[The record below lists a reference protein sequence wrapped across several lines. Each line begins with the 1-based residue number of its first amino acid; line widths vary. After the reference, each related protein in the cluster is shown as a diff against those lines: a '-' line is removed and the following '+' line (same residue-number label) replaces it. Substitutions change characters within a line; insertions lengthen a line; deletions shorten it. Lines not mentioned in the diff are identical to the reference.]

1 MRNLKKLF
9 LLVLCLFM
17 IQPVILPKVA
27 PTTVEAA
34 AKKGLVKEGKN
45 YYYYVKGKKVKNVW
59 KTVTVKNV
67 KYKYYFGKTG
77 AAYKAP
83 KDIYTN
89 NNMVVKKISG
99 KYYGFDN
106 AGRMVTGVWATDT
119 GKVYYF
125 SAKGVYNADKTKAI
139 RKVIAK
145 NDVKGTIKALGKW
158 KKHTESNSC
167 MRPNSTDVVYDYD
180 HVTLTI
186 IRDNKTGKEEI
197 YEVCPRFKKA

>member
-1 MRNLKKLF
+1 MRNLKKVF
-9 LLVLCLFM
+9 LLILCLFM

-67 KYKYYFGKTG
+67 KYKYYFGKKG

-83 KDIYTN
+83 KDTYTN
-89 NNMVVKKISG
+89 NNMVVKKING
-99 KYYGFDN
+99 KYYGFN
-106 AGRMVTGVWATDT
+106 NVGRMVTGVWSSDA

-125 SAKGVYNADKTKAI
+125 SSKGVYNETKSKNIRTAIKKNNVAD
-139 RKVIAK
+139 
-145 NDVKGTIKALGKW
+145 TIKALGKV
-158 KKHTESNSC
+158 KKKNESNSC
-167 MRPNSTDVVYDYD
+167 LQQNSTDIVYTYE
-180 HVTLTI
+180 HVTLTV
-186 IRDNKTGKEEI
+186 IRDNTTGIETI
-197 YEVCPRFKKA
+197 YEVCPRFK